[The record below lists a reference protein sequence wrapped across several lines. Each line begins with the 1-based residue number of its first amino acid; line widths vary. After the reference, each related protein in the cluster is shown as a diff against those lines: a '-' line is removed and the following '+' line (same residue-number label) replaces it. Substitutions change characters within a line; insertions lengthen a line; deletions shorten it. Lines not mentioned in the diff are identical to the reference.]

1 MDDKLKELYL
11 EITKDKGKPLDF
23 WEITALLEIYGLR
36 DIDAKQEY
44 GFENLFEIARY
55 MEKFKDIKEYPSKS
69 INILENNPNLLKRTF
84 KNYIKGLAF
93 AMPMLVQIFFTLAI
107 GYAVWSGIEMGK
119 TKATVIAMGTFLAL
133 IITGGSAQA
142 IGRKGLFYLKQ
153 NQQILASDVTK
164 QLLKVAF
171 WIMVAVGIILILF
184 NSFFEILPSYY
195 FWVLIMFYFLLSV
208 LFLNVSVF
216 EMFEDYYTILYFFL
230 FAIVLVY
237 LFHSIVKI
245 QLPEA
250 QFVTLIILNI
260 VFSVYTYKKLKKL
273 KSHSI
278 GEGEM
283 IPRGS
288 VMFYTLIPFYVYG
301 FLYFGF
307 LIGDRI
313 IAWSVNVPQKPYF
326 IWFDVPYELGED
338 WALIALVILMG
349 VAEVSIYEFMYKI
362 NKNITIYKFY
372 QYKEFNS
379 LLSKFYKKFNYLYFV
394 YGIFTILFVYF
405 LVEGIYDF
413 YHPSYLVDF
422 FQSYTPFIYWVSAVS
437 YLFLV
442 HGLINILFIFSFSRQ
457 TFAVKATG
465 YALLVNIIVGMIL
478 SRSMGLEYAVV
489 GLFVGSIFFWYFSLK
504 YVIKMF
510 KNLEYYYYSAI

>member
-1 MDDKLKELYL
+1 MDDKLKKLYL
-11 EITKDKGKPLDF
+11 NITEGKGKPLDF

-44 GFENLFEIARY
+44 GFENLFEMGRY
-55 MEKFKDIKEYPSKS
+55 MEKFKDIREYPSKA
-69 INILENNPNLLKRTF
+69 IDILEENPNVTKRVI
-84 KNYIKGLAF
+84 KNYIKGIAF

-107 GYAVWSGIEMGK
+107 GYAIWSGVEMGK
-119 TKATVIAMGTFLAL
+119 VKATVIAMGTFLAL
-133 IITGGSAQA
+133 IVTGGSAQA

-153 NQQILASDVTK
+153 KQEILAADVTK

-171 WIMVAVGIILILF
+171 WIMIGIGVFLIF
-184 NSFFEILPSYY
+184 YNAFFEVLPTYY
-195 FWVLIMFYFLLSV
+195 FWVLIMFYFLLSI

-230 FAIVLVY
+230 IAIILVY
-237 LFHSIVKI
+237 MFHSVEKI

-260 VFSVYTYKKLKKL
+260 IFSVYTYKKLKDL

-278 GEGEM
+278 GEGEVM
-283 IPRGS
+283 PRAS
-288 VMFYTLIPFYVYG
+288 VMFYTLIPFYIYG

-313 IAWSVNVPQKPYF
+313 VAWSVNVPYKPYF

-338 WALIALVILMG
+338 WALIALVIMMG

-362 NKNITIYKFY
+362 NSNITQFKFY
-372 QYKEFNS
+372 EYP
-379 LLSKFYKKFNYLYFV
+379 KFNKLLTHFYEKFNFLYFT
-394 YGIFTILFVYF
+394 YGIFTIIFVYF
-405 LVEGIYDF
+405 LIKEIYLY
-413 YHPSYLVDF
+413 YHFDYLVDF
-422 FQSYTPFIYWVSAVS
+422 FKSYTPFVYWGAAIS

-457 TFAVKATG
+457 TFAVKAAG
-465 YALLVNIIVGMIL
+465 YALLTDIVIGIIL
-478 SRSMGLEYAVV
+478 SRSIGLQYAVV

-504 YVIKMF
+504 YTIKMF